1 MSPSQRDL
9 VRERK
14 LAETRKP
21 WLTIGLLA
29 LGLVVIAAIMADTMS
44 FTKKRG
50 KPADNVHQRLQDIVL
65 GLNHPPFVDKW
76 KLFSLVAPDT
86 WQVVKYPDCH
96 PYNVS
101 FIGPGGA
108 DLHVMATRVTYND
121 FNTLLKTVKWTERRM
136 NVDTHIETTNFL
148 GRPAVRR
155 TCRMR
160 YSTVVSFDFVE
171 NYVAHHILCGM
182 PPEHFEKYLPV
193 MMDVMNTYKPL
204 TPPPGKPAGS

>member
-65 GLNHPPFVDKW
+65 KLNHPPFVDK
-76 KLFSLVAPDT
+76 
-86 WQVVKYPDCH
+86 
-96 PYNVS
+96 
-101 FIGPGGA
+101 
-108 DLHVMATRVTYND
+108 
-121 FNTLLKTVKWTERRM
+121 
-136 NVDTHIETTNFL
+136 
-148 GRPAVRR
+148 
-155 TCRMR
+155 
-160 YSTVVSFDFVE
+160 
-171 NYVAHHILCGM
+171 
-182 PPEHFEKYLPV
+182 
-193 MMDVMNTYKPL
+193 
-204 TPPPGKPAGS
+204 